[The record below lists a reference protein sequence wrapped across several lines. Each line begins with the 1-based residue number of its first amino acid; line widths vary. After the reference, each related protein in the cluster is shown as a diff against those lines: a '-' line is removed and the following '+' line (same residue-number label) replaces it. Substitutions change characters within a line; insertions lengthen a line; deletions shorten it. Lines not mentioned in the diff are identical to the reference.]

1 MMSRTACRSVVPSRR
16 TWRALG
22 YAALHARHIGPTAGD
37 KGTTDDYHRDRTQKM
52 LVAHPEAG
60 LPAETR
66 QQDALQ
72 GRAQAAQYVDAE
84 ERDADAHSRR
94 RGYRQCRRFQHVV
107 QSKLLRLPLRT

>member
-1 MMSRTACRSVVPSRR
+1 MMSHTACRSVVPSGR

-22 YAALHARHIGPTAGD
+22 YAALHARHSGPTAGD

-66 QQDALQ
+66 QDRHAWASWHEMLAAGQSLATPVQDKFWNA
-72 GRAQAAQYVDAE
+72 GAPGF
-84 ERDADAHSRR
+84 RDH
-94 RGYRQCRRFQHVV
+94 
-107 QSKLLRLPLRT
+107 RLENAR

>member
-1 MMSRTACRSVVPSRR
+1 MMSRTACRSVVRSNR

-22 YAALHARHIGPTAGD
+22 YAALHAGMVARPPVIRVPPT
-37 KGTTDDYHRDRTQKM
+37 TTTAIERKKM

-72 GRAQAAQYVDAE
+72 GRAQAAQYVDADE
-84 ERDADAHSRR
+84 LDADAHS
-94 RGYRQCRRFQHVV
+94 C
-107 QSKLLRLPLRT
+107 S

>member
-1 MMSRTACRSVVPSRR
+1 MMSRTACRSVVPSSR

-22 YAALHARHIGPTAGD
+22 YAALHARHSGPTAGD
-37 KGTTDDYHRDRTQKM
+37 KKM